1 MRYFVKRV
9 HPVEILPWLLDQDPE
24 PRVLPYFPE
33 DPTHALVVT
42 HLLAGTVFAEVATSA
57 AHLVEICGQGF
68 PLGRLYFQI
77 SKSELYS
84 VCPELTPAAFGGKE
98 A

>member
-1 MRYFVKRV
+1 MRYFIKHVNPKDV
-9 HPVEILPWLLDQDPE
+9 LAWLQDKDPQ
-24 PRVLPYFPE
+24 PRVLPVFP
-33 DPTHALVVT
+33 DDSTDALVVT
-42 HLLAGTVFAEVATSA
+42 HLLGGAVFAEVATSA
-57 AHLVEICGQGF
+57 AHLVEICGRGF

-77 SKSELYS
+77 SKSELYR